1 MLNICGTV
9 KELYE
14 ILQRNGNVLP
24 KQSSVLVNTEYL
36 RKVYQKMIWV
46 PHQLNLKWRNCPRP
60 PTMVV
65 LVDKL
70 LALAEI
76 RGFETGIVK
85 SRKNFPDQQ
94 WILLSIATL
103 NPLDEIFERTYLP
116 PSAKALNVA
125 PEVLVEPQEGVFEGM
140 ENIFAGQKRS
150 KRGMA
155 SAILSRDDMLAKK
168 IEQKQARIQAQVAQ
182 T

>member
-1 MLNICGTV
+1 
-9 KELYE
+9 
-14 ILQRNGNVLP
+14 
-24 KQSSVLVNTEYL
+24 
-36 RKVYQKMIWV
+36 
-46 PHQLNLKWRNCPRP
+46 
-60 PTMVV
+60 MVV

-116 PSAKALNVA
+116 PSAKALHVA

-168 IEQKQARIQAQVAQ
+168 IVQKQARIQAQVAQ